1 MASIRKEIVVL
12 APAAVAWDAVRD
24 VGAIHIRLAP
34 GFVTGT
40 TVEDGGAFRVVTF
53 ADGLVLRERIVTVDD
68 DARRLVWS
76 VVEGPFEH
84 HNASVEVIDDD
95 LGCRVVWTADL
106 LPDEHAGTV
115 AEIMERGLGL
125 TKQTL
130 EAALEPPAAVADKPA
145 LLGQDVFRSA
155 PDRPTLHHV
164 SLFVSDLEASIEFYT
179 SGLGLTLR
187 ERFEDIVGR
196 RAAGEFPFGVASVFL
211 EAGDGRYVELHPA
224 GQGTMAPPGFPL
236 NHLALG
242 VADVDSFYARALSA
256 RGSAIDIPIPDQH
269 WDGTPLNVL
278 MSGERPESM
287 RMAFLQG
294 PDGELIELY
303 QSGDS
308 G

>member
-1 MASIRKEIVVL
+1 MASIHKEIVVL
-12 APAAVAWDAVRD
+12 APAAAAWDAVRD
-24 VGAIHIRLAP
+24 VGAIHTRLAP

-40 TVEDGGAFRVVTF
+40 TVEDDGAFRVVTF

-84 HNASVEVIDDD
+84 HNASVEVVDDGR
-95 LGCRVVWTADL
+95 GCRVVWTADL

-115 AEIMERGLGL
+115 AAIMERCLGL
-125 TKQTL
+125 TKQTT
-130 EAALEPPAAVADKPA
+130 EAAVEPAAAVADRPA
-145 LLGQDVFRSA
+145 GGGQGVFCPA

-164 SLFVSDLEASIEFYT
+164 SLFVSDLEASTKFYT

-196 RAAGEFPFGVASVFL
+196 RTAGEFSFGVASVFL
-211 EAGDGRYVELHPA
+211 EAGEGRYVELHPA

-242 VADVDSFYARALSA
+242 VPDVDNSYARALCA
-256 RGSAIDIPIPDQH
+256 GGSAFDIPIPDQH

-278 MSGERPESM
+278 MSGERPEPM

-303 QSGDS
+303 QSGVS